1 MNVHHHDTNLQ
12 QNNEDI
18 LTIAAALALG
28 AVPPQE
34 ALEICREIEGSSSD
48 TIKEYQRMVWTT
60 HHLPA
65 ALPMVQPPPALKQ
78 DIMKKIQAISAHPS
92 PQSEYQPHAHHHE
105 EFIPEFDAGGMDFYA
120 ILGTEGAWLQHPV
133 NGITVKPLATDKKR
147 GYATLLMRLEA
158 DTVFPSHSHAGS
170 EQCYILS
177 GSVNLMG
184 RVLQTGDFFSTQ
196 ANADHGDIISS
207 EGATVLLVVALE
219 DYRKSAWQVGWNIAK
234 ERVKGLFS

>member
-1 MNVHHHDTNLQ
+1 MNVHRQDTNVQ

-18 LTIAAALALG
+18 LTNAAALALG
-28 AVPPQE
+28 AVLPQE
-34 ALEICREIEGSSSD
+34 ALEICREIGGSSSA

-78 DIMKKIQAISAHPS
+78 DVMKKIRSNSTP
-92 PQSEYQPHAHHHE
+92 PPRQSEYQRHTHHA

-120 ILGTEGAWLQHPV
+120 ILGTEGPWLQHPV
-133 NGITVKPLATDKKR
+133 KGITVKPLARDKER

-196 ANADHGDIISS
+196 ADADHGDIISP
-207 EGATVLLVVALE
+207 EGAMVLLVVALE
-219 DYRKSAWQVGWNIAK
+219 DYRKSAWQVGWNMAK